1 LFYFDLG
8 GNKMAGSSSYLA
20 KPETVERQWY
30 VVDATDRPAGR
41 LAAQIA
47 RILTGK
53 HKPTYTPHVDTGDF
67 VVVVNAEKIKL
78 TGKKGAQSQY
88 HRHTGHPGGFRTT
101 SWEVMLQKKPE
112 FLLEHVVKGMLPKTR
127 LKYNRKL
134 KVYAGPNH
142 PHAAQSPVAL
152 EI

>member
-1 LFYFDLG
+1 
-8 GNKMAGSSSYLA
+8 MAGSGSFLA
-20 KPETVERQWY
+20 KPGTVERQWY

-67 VVVVNAEKIKL
+67 VIVVNAEKIKL
-78 TGKKGAQSQY
+78 TGKKGEQSHY
-88 HRHTGHPGGFRTT
+88 HRHTGHPGGYRSTP
-101 SWEVMLQKKPE
+101 WEVMLQKKPE
-112 FLLEHVVKGMLPKTR
+112 FLFEHVVKGMLPKTR
-127 LKYNRKL
+127 LKYDRKL
-134 KVYAGPNH
+134 KVYAGANH

>member
-1 LFYFDLG
+1 
-8 GNKMAGSSSYLA
+8 MAGSGSYLA
-20 KPETVERQWY
+20 KPEKIERQWY
-30 VVDATDRPAGR
+30 VVDATDRPVGR

-53 HKPTYTPHVDTGDF
+53 HRPTFTPHVDTGDF

-78 TGKKGAQSQY
+78 TGKKGAQSHY
-88 HRHTGHPGGFRTT
+88 HRHTGHSGGYRSTT
-101 SWEVMLQKKPE
+101 WEVMLQKRPE
-112 FLLEHVVKGMLPKTR
+112 FLFEYVVRGMLPKTR
-127 LKYNRKL
+127 LKYDRKL